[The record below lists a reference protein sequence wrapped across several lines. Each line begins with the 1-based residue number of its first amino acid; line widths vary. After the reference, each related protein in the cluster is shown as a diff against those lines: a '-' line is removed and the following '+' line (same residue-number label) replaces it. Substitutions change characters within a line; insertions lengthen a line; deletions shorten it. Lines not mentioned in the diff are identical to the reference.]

1 MTDQISNTELQPQ
14 LQSHS
19 NLMDKVYRNQ
29 RFIYNASRKYYLLGR
44 DQLIKELSPPPRGT
58 VLELGAGTGRNLICT
73 AKAYDDCELYG
84 VDISQEMLKTA
95 GKSIVKA
102 GFENRIHLA
111 KGDATNFNAEKAFGV
126 KEFDRVFISFSLSMI
141 PDWQMAVA
149 SAYELTRPGGQ
160 IHIVDFGECKQY
172 PKVFQKLLY
181 AWLSIFHVHP
191 IRNLPGQLNE
201 AANKANCKVTVKP
214 LYAGYSLQAVI
225 QKPR

>member
-1 MTDQISNTELQPQ
+1 MTDQISDTELQPH

-73 AKAYDDCELYG
+73 AKTYDDCELYG

-111 KGDATNFNAEKAFGV
+111 KGDATNFNSEKAFGV

-141 PDWQMAVA
+141 PEWQMAIA

-191 IRNLPGQLNE
+191 IRNLPGQLKE

-214 LYAGYSLQAVI
+214 LYGGYSLQAII

>member
-1 MTDQISNTELQPQ
+1 MTDQTSNAN

-19 NLMDKVYRNQ
+19 ILMDKVYRNQ

-44 DQLIKELSPPPRGT
+44 DELIKALAPPPRGT

-73 AKAYDDCELYG
+73 ANTYSDCELYG

-102 GFENRIHLA
+102 GLESRIHLA
-111 KGDATNFNAEKAFGV
+111 KGDATNFNAEKAFGK

-141 PDWQMAVA
+141 PDWKRAIAQ
-149 SAYELTRPGGQ
+149 AYELTRPGGQ

-172 PKVFQKLLY
+172 PVVFQKLLY
-181 AWLSIFHVHP
+181 AWLSLFHVHP
-191 IRNLPGQLNE
+191 IENLEDQLAK
-201 AANKANCKVTVKP
+201 AANKANCKITVKP
-214 LYAGYSLQAVI
+214 LYAGYSLQAI
-225 QKPR
+225 IHKPR